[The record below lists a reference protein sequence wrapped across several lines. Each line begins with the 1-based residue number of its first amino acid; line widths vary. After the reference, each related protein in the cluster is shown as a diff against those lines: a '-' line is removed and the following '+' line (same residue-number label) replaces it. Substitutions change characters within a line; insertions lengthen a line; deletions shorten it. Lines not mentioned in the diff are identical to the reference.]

1 MFLVLEKIMWDMVQ
15 DHRTSVFIRVRLV
28 SNLPFADNIDLMVG
42 SNSELK
48 TLIDK
53 FVTSA
58 RPYKMETITDKSE
71 VMANTTGSSKAEI

>member
-53 FVTSA
+53 FVASA

>member
-1 MFLVLEKIMWDMVQ
+1 MFLVLEKIMWDMV
-15 DHRTSVFIRVRLV
+15 IRVRLV

-53 FVTSA
+53 FVASA

-71 VMANTTGSSKAEI
+71 VMAYTTGSSKAEI